1 VVRLPH
7 FYPWKGTA
15 VGEPG
20 LIPGR
25 GTKIW
30 KASYN
35 GQKRERERKEAFQ
48 KRSRSKDSITT
59 YENTLV
65 TTRTFWKLKRRQAA
79 EVWPCW
85 NNLGNRRL
93 KPSPE
98 LHTVEKSSWK
108 KYYQRK
114 KQEDMRTEERV
125 NQRPLLSSSPP

>member
-1 VVRLPH
+1 MVRLPH

-48 KRSRSKDSITT
+48 KEAGQKIQ
-59 YENTLV
+59 LQPM
-65 TTRTFWKLKRRQAA
+65 KI
-79 EVWPCW
+79 
-85 NNLGNRRL
+85 RL
-93 KPSPE
+93 LPQE
-98 LHTVEKSSWK
+98 LFES
-108 KYYQRK
+108 
-114 KQEDMRTEERV
+114 
-125 NQRPLLSSSPP
+125 